1 MKRRC
6 RPAPF
11 GVEPAG
17 DGLFY
22 PGMQSWFLAAL
33 ALCLSVPGLTQS
45 ASVPAR
51 MRPNIVL
58 MLADDLGIGDLR
70 AYNPESRIPTPH
82 LDRLATE
89 GLRFTDMHSPS
100 AVCTPTRYGLLTGR
114 YAWRSRLKSGVLWG
128 WSPPLLEAGR
138 MTLPALLRERGY
150 ATAGFGKWHLGLG
163 WATRE
168 PVAFGDGSK
177 PAADPQLVDYGRN
190 LSGGPRTA
198 GFDYYFGIPASL
210 DMEPYVW
217 IENDRCVAAPTEWCA
232 GDQHQRQGGGGF
244 YRAGPIAPGFR
255 LEEVLP
261 EITRR
266 TVRYLED
273 HARQQ
278 PRQPFFVYV
287 PLSSPH
293 DPWLPT
299 PEFVGRSAAGPRGDF
314 VAQTDASVGQI
325 LETLDR
331 LALVENTLVV
341 FTSDNGAHWLP
352 GEVEQYQHAANGP
365 WRGQKADIHEGGHRV
380 PCIVR
385 WPARVKG
392 GTATGQLACLTDFVA
407 TFAEICGVQL
417 AEHAAEDSFSL
428 AHLLLGKLPS
438 RPVRQS
444 LVLHSAQ
451 GMFAIRRGGWKWIEG
466 LGSGGFTAP
475 AQTAAEPG
483 GPVGQLY
490 DLYRDPAERENLAAA
505 EPEIVARLQA
515 ELAEIQRRGRSR

>member
-1 MKRRC
+1 
-6 RPAPF
+6 
-11 GVEPAG
+11 
-17 DGLFY
+17 
-22 PGMQSWFLAAL
+22 MQSWSLAAL
-33 ALCLSVPGLTQS
+33 ALFWSAGGLAQP
-45 ASVPAR
+45 ASPSTPL
-51 MRPNIVL
+51 RPNIVL
-58 MLADDLGIGDLR
+58 ILADDLGIGDLH

-82 LDRLATE
+82 LDRLAAD

-114 YAWRSRLKSGVLWG
+114 YAWRTRLKSGVLWG
-128 WSPPLLEAGR
+128 WSPPLIEAGR
-138 MTLPALLRERGY
+138 VTLPALLRERGY

-168 PVAFGDGSK
+168 PAAFGDGSK
-177 PAADPQLVDYGRN
+177 PGADPQVVEYERP
-190 LSGGPRTA
+190 LSGGPHTA
-198 GFDYYFGIPASL
+198 GFDHYFGIPASL

-217 IENDRCVAAPTEWCA
+217 IENDRCLAAPTDWCP
-232 GDQHQRQGGGGF
+232 GDEHQRQGGGGF

-273 HARQQ
+273 HARKEER
-278 PRQPFFVYV
+278 PPFFVYV

-314 VAQTDASVGQI
+314 VMQTDASVGQI
-325 LETLDR
+325 LQALDQ
-331 LALVENTLVV
+331 LALAENTLVV

-352 GEVEQYQHAANGP
+352 GEVEQYRHAANGS

-380 PCIVR
+380 PCLIR
-385 WPARVKG
+385 WPARLKP
-392 GTATGQLACLTDFVA
+392 GTVTGHLACLTDFMA
-407 TFAEICGVQL
+407 TFADLGGVRL
-417 AEHAAEDSFSL
+417 PPDAAEDSFSF
-428 AHLLLGKLPS
+428 AHVLLDQAPS
-438 RPVRQS
+438 GSVRES
-444 LVLHSAQ
+444 LVLHSVQ
-451 GMFAIRRGGWKWIEG
+451 GMFALRRGGWKWIEG

-475 AQTAAEPG
+475 AKIAPQPG

-490 DLYRDPAERENLAAA
+490 DLYRDPAERENRAAA
-505 EPEIVARLQA
+505 EPEVVTRLQA